1 MSFDQPQTLDKIAPL
16 LAFGGAAVY
25 AAVVA
30 GFEIKGGQQAET

>member
-1 MSFDQPQTLDKIAPL
+1 MSFGRKADFDKIAPL
-16 LAFGGAAVY
+16 LTFGRAAVY